1 MTQFEIVRVVALD
14 PSEAWARLTQ
24 WERHGDYVPL
34 TTIRRTDTG
43 FLARTGIG
51 RVGFDDPMDIEE
63 WTEPSYCKLV
73 KTGRLVTGWA
83 ELEVEPHDSAEFT
96 GGSRVVWREDIS
108 VRGVP
113 RFAAGLVRRSSEAL
127 FARVLDGVL
136 SRPA

>member
-14 PSEAWARLTQ
+14 PSDAWARLTL
-24 WERHGDYVPL
+24 WERHGDYVPM

-43 FLARTGIG
+43 FVARTGVG
-51 RVGFDDPMDIEE
+51 RIGFDDPMEIVR
-63 WTEPSYCKLV
+63 WNEPSYCKLV

-83 ELEVEPHDSAEFT
+83 ELEVEPHD
-96 GGSRVVWREDIS
+96 GGSRVIWREDIT

-127 FARVLDGVL
+127 FARVLDGLL